1 MLSQDLLDKT
11 FEILIDKI
19 LNDKLPKYKIPR
31 MINFVDNISTT
42 KTGKV
47 KR

>member
-1 MLSQDLLDKT
+1 MCCNKNKS
-11 FEILIDKI
+11 IDSIYIIKI